1 MGVTALNDEQ
11 TNQVRD
17 EVWRSYVN
25 NKLIEKEAKALG
37 LTVSAAE
44 IQDILKAGVHPLLR
58 QTPFQNPQTGNFDKD
73 MLNKFLVEYAKM
85 SESQMPAQYAEQY
98 NNMYKYWSF
107 IQKTLIES
115 RLAEKYQALVSKSSS
130 FQSGGSTGRFRC
142 KSEPV
147 QRVDGWYSLLFCSGL
162 YNRSERIGT
171 ERLV

>member
-1 MGVTALNDEQ
+1 
-11 TNQVRD
+11 
-17 EVWRSYVN
+17 
-25 NKLIEKEAKALG
+25 
-37 LTVSAAE
+37 
-44 IQDILKAGVHPLLR
+44 
-58 QTPFQNPQTGNFDKD
+58 

-115 RLAEKYQALVSKSSS
+115 RLAEKYRALVSKALLSNPVEAQDA
-130 FQSGGSTGRFRC
+130 FDARVNQ
-142 KSEPV
+142 V